1 MRISTIF
8 CSTIALSACTYEET
22 ALQHDDFEGIVKIPK
37 EALTLTVMDDDN
49 NEIVIENDP
58 RIIGPVYIGA
68 FASVVD
74 DLYSYPHPE
83 IGPILD
89 DDLPGNTYP
98 YGGTTV
104 GRFDWGCYE
113 ELKCKVVTGRYADY
127 DDVLDFFDGIGQPVL
142 DESGNEVGSD
152 LEFRERCYEVLSLT
166 SDEEVSFIADGS
178 GGLDFTEEGDYWVA
192 DVALNHSY
200 YQEDADG
207 NGPQVWGWVDMPS
220 RTYNFASCDKDAGDN
235 FYYYDEEYNLGSN
248 HMDVLNYPGLYIDD
262 GDYVAE
268 DSPMLT
274 SADQPFELVLGVRN
288 DD

>member
-1 MRISTIF
+1 MRFSTIL

-22 ALQHDDFEGIVKIPK
+22 ALQHYDFVGTVKIPK
-37 EALTLTVMDDDN
+37 EALTLSIMDDEN
-49 NEIVIENDP
+49 NTTVIENDP
-58 RIIGPVYIGA
+58 RTIGPVYIGA

-74 DLYSYPHPE
+74 DLYDYPHPE

-89 DDLPGNTYP
+89 EDLPGNTYP

-113 ELKCKVVTGRYADY
+113 ELKCKIVTGRYQSY
-127 DDVLDFFDGIGQPVL
+127 DDVIDFFQEIGQPVL
-142 DESGNEVGSD
+142 GEGGEEVGSD

-166 SDEEVSFIADGS
+166 SDDEVSFVTPDAT
-178 GGLDFTEEGDYWVA
+178 DFTEEGDYWVA
-192 DVALNHSY
+192 NVSLDHSY
-200 YQEDADG
+200 FQLDEDG

-220 RTYNFASCDKDAGDN
+220 RTYNFASCDKDGGDY
-235 FYYYDEEYNLGSN
+235 FYYYDEEYNTGSN

-262 GDYVAE
+262 GDYVAS
-268 DSPMLT
+268 DAPMLT
-274 SADQPFELVLGVRN
+274 SEDSTFELVLGVRN